1 MAQRDLTSN
10 QRLCLIA
17 AIAFVSKFQP
27 ELTGHERTDVITELT
42 TNGFVSVDFHFPKWP
57 LIFNHIGLRLSL
69 Y

>member
-27 ELTGHERTDVITELT
+27 ELTGHERTDVITELA
-42 TNGFVSVDFHFPKWP
+42 TNGFVSVDFKMTVIVFQNGRQSF
-57 LIFNHIGLRLSL
+57 II
-69 Y
+69 

>member
-27 ELTGHERTDVITELT
+27 ELTGHERTDGRDIR
-42 TNGFVSVDFHFPKWP
+42 FFKA
-57 LIFNHIGLRLSL
+57 LIFKMTVIVSQNGR
-69 Y
+69 